1 MMRRLLLALLL
12 CTASASAF
20 AQQPQY
26 FPATGE
32 MKVKLLPFGD
42 VVDTFNDPAALDTS
56 VNWNSAT
63 TTGSGLATYS
73 QGQEVLSVGTTPG
86 TALLTTKK
94 KFPIKSPAYLLW
106 RGAINANNGTVSGVI
121 QPEPIGNCKQMGFF
135 VAAGSPTCAAP
146 VTDGILFEIT
156 SNTTPAS
163 SNPGNVPP
171 GGGKLQAVTYAGG
184 VRTLIAD
191 LSVDV
196 GVRWAPIPASDGS
209 ILCPG
214 RSTPQAFSD
223 TCPHIMDIYFNGNSA
238 EFDVDFKRVASMDVG
253 SLGPNNNLLPASY
266 QIINGTGPAASSIKI
281 NQAVSADDSRS
292 TVAALGAANV
302 TPVPCSGTITS
313 GNTAQNAFAAQ
324 TVLHGFTIANIDTT
338 EPLWLSFTGT
348 AAASGTDS
356 YPLAAA
362 TATTFA
368 GFGSFTSPM
377 GFGINHAL
385 SVVAATTSHK
395 YSCTWW

>member
-1 MMRRLLLALLL
+1 MKRILLALLL
-12 CTASASAF
+12 LCSPAL
-20 AQQPQY
+20 AQQSQY

-42 VVDTFNDPAALDTS
+42 VVDTFNDPSTLDTS
-56 VNWNSAT
+56 VNWNAAT
-63 TTGSGLATYS
+63 TTGSGQATYS
-73 QGQEVLSVGTTPG
+73 QGQEVISVGTTTG
-86 TALLTTKK
+86 VALLTTKK
-94 KFPIKSPAYLLW
+94 KFPIKSPAYLLF
-106 RGAINANNGTVSGVI
+106 RGAINANNGRDGNGAVL
-121 QPEPIGNCKQMGFF
+121 PEPAGSCKQMGFF

-156 SNTTPAS
+156 SNTTTAS
-163 SNPGNVPP
+163 SNTGNVPP
-171 GGGKLQAVTYAGG
+171 GPGKLQAVTYAGG

-196 GVRWAPIPASDGS
+196 GVRWNPIPASDGS
-209 ILCPG
+209 IVCPG

-223 TCPHIMDIYFNGNSA
+223 TCPHILDIYFNGNSA

-266 QIINGTGPAASSIKI
+266 LIINGTSTVASSIKI
-281 NQAVSADDSRS
+281 NQAVAADDSRS
-292 TVAALGAANV
+292 TVSSQGAANV
-302 TPVPCSGTITS
+302 TLVPCSGTITS
-313 GNTAQNAFAAQ
+313 GGNAQNAFAAQ
-324 TVLHGFTIANIDTT
+324 TALHGFTIANIDTT
-338 EPLWLSFTGT
+338 EPLWISFTTT

-356 YPLAAA
+356 YPLPAA

-377 GFGINHAL
+377 GFGTNRAL
-385 SVVAATTSHK
+385 SVIAATTSHK
-395 YSCTWW
+395 FSCTWW